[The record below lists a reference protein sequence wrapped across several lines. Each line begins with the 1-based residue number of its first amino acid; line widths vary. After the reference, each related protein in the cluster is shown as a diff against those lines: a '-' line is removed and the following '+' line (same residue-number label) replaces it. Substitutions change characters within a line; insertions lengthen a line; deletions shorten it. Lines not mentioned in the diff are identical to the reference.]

1 MSSVI
6 ARSVILAFLVCA
18 SALLA
23 QPSAQ
28 LERGNRYVG
37 VWLGFSPNSRVGEFA
52 MPRRRLVL
60 MGARAEWVIE
70 ALHSVTLAATSDIV
84 PVAVI
89 THTPTYITR
98 EVVFP
103 GGGTTQLKE
112 QTGNKPV
119 YGAGGMPF
127 GFKLLVGSSPSVR
140 FFGATSVGGLWFTRD
155 VPIPDGRRF
164 NFAFEY
170 GGGIEFGRRNQR
182 TVILGYKFHHLS
194 NANSAAV
201 NPGLDSDV
209 IYVGMSRSR

>member
-1 MSSVI
+1 MPAVI
-6 ARSVILAFLVCA
+6 TRVVSLAYFACVP
-18 SALLA
+18 ALLA
-23 QPSAQ
+23 QSSAQ
-28 LERGNRYVG
+28 VDRGNRRIGFWVG
-37 VWLGFSPNSRVGEFA
+37 LSPNSRVGEFA
-52 MPRRRLVL
+52 TPRRQLVL
-60 MGARAEWVIE
+60 IGARVEWVIE
-70 ALHSVTLAATSDIV
+70 ALPSVTLAATSDIV

-89 THTPTYITR
+89 THTPTYTTR

-112 QTGNKPV
+112 QTGSKPV

-127 GFKLLVGSSPSVR
+127 GFKLRIGSSPKVR

-155 VPIPDGRRF
+155 VPIPDARRF

-170 GGGIEFGRRNQR
+170 GGGFEFGRQGQR
-182 TVILGYKFHHLS
+182 TITIGYKFHHLS

-209 IYVGMSRSR
+209 IYVGMSRPR